1 MSPTD
6 LSFISFIVL
15 IIRRTKQVIYLVK
28 LKAIVC
34 IDKIRS
40 EISKPYIIAP
50 LYCAVRSRPRFKSQC

>member
-28 LKAIVC
+28 LKAI
-34 IDKIRS
+34 DKIRS

-50 LYCAVRSRPRFKSQC
+50 L

>member
-28 LKAIVC
+28 LKAI
-34 IDKIRS
+34 DKIRS
-40 EISKPYIIAP
+40 EISKPYILLHP
-50 LYCAVRSRPRFKSQC
+50 YSAVRSRPRFKSQC